1 MCRRCALRSRSR
13 NPINQDPTETVSGA
27 PRNWKGIGIAVLV
40 ISVILSLVIL
50 SISLLTPE
58 DESPD
63 PRPRL
68 TLDDIWAP
76 KFQIHDPEVKWINGD
91 TVIMRT
97 PEGHVI
103 KQSMTTR
110 EITLLLENRIFV
122 SLEATKYKVSP
133 NLLYILLASN
143 VTEVYR
149 YSYTATYS
157 ICCVQTKSC
166 SELRVPGVGGAQLQ
180 FAGWGARGSQLV
192 YIFENNIY
200 YQQSQTSVAQRLT
213 SSGTEGVVYN
223 GIADWLYEEEVLGT
237 SAAHW
242 CSPDGA
248 WLTFAQINDTLVP
261 KMEIPRYLGQLY
273 PRAKIYPYPK
283 MRQPL
288 PSVSLFLVK
297 LYGSA
302 HTLQIL
308 PPESL
313 RFSQYYVTMVSWV
326 SNTSLAVRWLNRAQ
340 NVSLLTRCEVTTGAC
355 VEKHK
360 ISSDGWLSKQGEQLL
375 FSPDGSTFFLTVP
388 TQQGAGGRFW
398 HLARFTA
405 RAQHTGE
412 ESHFIT
418 SGSFDVTSLF
428 AYDERS
434 QRIYFES
441 SEEAP
446 TTRHLYSASL
456 SGSLHRQCLTCGLL
470 PDCTWPRVQ
479 LSPGLSHFLLSCY
492 GSGVPTHSVHRVADP
507 RDFFLLTDNQD
518 LREAVKNRQMPL
530 TKLHTLAGGTR
541 IRADSVSRSG
551 SSWTGGLS

>member
-1 MCRRCALRSRSR
+1 M
-13 NPINQDPTETVSGA
+13 
-27 PRNWKGIGIAVLV
+27 
-40 ISVILSLVIL
+40 LSLYMLFYDNPLPL
-50 SISLLTPE
+50 SLPHPFSLSSSFCSLSLTFSFFFSLPNLFISL
-58 DESPD
+58 
-63 PRPRL
+63 PRCFFL
-68 TLDDIWAP
+68 TLSTSLSFFI
-76 KFQIHDPEVKWINGD
+76 
-91 TVIMRT
+91 
-97 PEGHVI
+97 
-103 KQSMTTR
+103 SSL
-110 EITLLLENRIFV
+110 TLSHLAFLSAFICLPLFFCLSPSSTL
-122 SLEATKYKVSP
+122 SLCLPLS
-133 NLLYILLASN
+133 
-143 VTEVYR
+143 
-149 YSYTATYS
+149 
-157 ICCVQTKSC
+157 
-166 SELRVPGVGGAQLQ
+166 LQ
-180 FAGWGARGSQLV
+180 V

>member
-283 MRQPL
+283 
-288 PSVSLFLVK
+288 
-297 LYGSA
+297 
-302 HTLQIL
+302 
-308 PPESL
+308 
-313 RFSQYYVTMVSWV
+313 
-326 SNTSLAVRWLNRAQ
+326 
-340 NVSLLTRCEVTTGAC
+340 
-355 VEKHK
+355 KHK